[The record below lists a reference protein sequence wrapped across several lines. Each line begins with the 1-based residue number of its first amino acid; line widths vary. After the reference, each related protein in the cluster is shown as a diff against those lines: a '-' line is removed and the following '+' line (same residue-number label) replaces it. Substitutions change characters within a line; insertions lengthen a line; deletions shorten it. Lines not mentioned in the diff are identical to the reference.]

1 MQIKK
6 HKFFSHKLS
15 LLAPVFA
22 LFVSIASIFALILLT
37 SNNSTFAAPGAGGT
51 PVTASI
57 SVLSPTVDIQFNQAD
72 ILGSRAKESIL
83 VVQSATNNITGAVTY
98 ISSIDENTSLK
109 HTDSSVA
116 DEITSIS
123 SQLSLGAFS
132 AKTWGYREINQPN
145 YSPIPKASTPDIIA
159 SHQEAYN
166 DTSYVFF
173 GAKPSSDLP
182 AGTYS
187 KQIVFTTITNV
198 VPKTATFKPGRNI
211 KDVLQ
216 SINPAHDTNIFKHST
231 TAPVNLG
238 DATIV
243 STADSIYPIYVWY
256 NSPDKTIY
264 WWSEA
269 DEVYAN
275 EDASAMFAYINY
287 PVANV
292 VSLID
297 TRGINFSKTTNMSS
311 MFNSSNAIYYK
322 INIDGMDTGNVEDMS
337 YMFVTG
343 ANINTVAAPIDI
355 SHLNTSKV
363 KNMGSMFHGSF
374 ASAINMSGIDT
385 SNVEDISFIFQDAK
399 KVTSLNLANLNV
411 TKVRNIM
418 QPFVDMSSLTHLD
431 LSNWNLASI
440 TSLDAFLRYNSSLES
455 VNFTGF
461 KTDHITSMR
470 QMFLGSGVK
479 TLDLSSFN
487 TSHVT
492 NMESMFR
499 QTSRLTTVN
508 LSSFDTSSVTNMR
521 EMFSS
526 ASSITNLDLSSFNT
540 SNVTDMT
547 TMFSLMPALWDLKVN
562 SFDTRNVRYMTSM
575 FSGSMTNLGNGLLD
589 LSSFSSQSLV
599 DTSNMFINSKVKTIY
614 ASPQFSLDSVTN
626 SFGMFWNNTNLVG
639 GNGTAYSNGFPQD
652 KTYAR
657 IDTPGTPGYFT
668 LKP

>member
-22 LFVSIASIFALILLT
+22 LFVSITSIFALILLT

-51 PVTASI
+51 PVTTSI
-57 SVLSPTVDIQFNQAD
+57 SVSSPTVNIQFNQAD
-72 ILGSRAKESIL
+72 ILGSRAQESVLI
-83 VVQSATNNITGAVTY
+83 VTSTTNNITGGVTY

-109 HTDSSVA
+109 HTDSSVT
-116 DEITSIS
+116 DEIASIT
-123 SQLSLGAFS
+123 SQLSLGAFP
-132 AKTWGYREINQPN
+132 AKSWGYRKVNNPN
-145 YSPIPKASTPDIIA
+145 YSPIPKVSAPDTII
-159 SHQEAYN
+159 SHQEAYG
-166 DTSYVFF
+166 DTSFILF

-198 VPKTATFKPGRNI
+198 VPKTATFKPGREI
-211 KDVLQ
+211 KDVLR
-216 SINPAHDTNIFKHST
+216 SINPAHDTNIFKRST
-231 TAPVNLG
+231 TAPANLG
-238 DATIV
+238 NATIV
-243 STADSIYPIYVWY
+243 STVDSIYPIYVWY

-269 DEVYAN
+269 DDVYAN
-275 EDASAMFAYINY
+275 EDASVMFGYINY
-287 PVANV
+287 PATNT

-311 MFNSSNAIYYK
+311 MFNPGNGIYNE
-322 INIDGMDTGNVEDMS
+322 INIDGMDTSNVEDMA
-337 YMFVTG
+337 YMFVSG
-343 ANINTVAAPIDI
+343 SNANVVTAPIDI

-363 KNMGSMFHGSF
+363 KNMGSMFQGSL
-374 ASAINMSGIDT
+374 ASMINMSGIDT
-385 SNVEDISFIFQDAK
+385 GNVEDMTYIFQDAK

-411 TKVRNIM
+411 TKVRNTM
-418 QPFVDMSSLTHLD
+418 QLFFGMSSLKHLD
-431 LSNWNLASI
+431 LSNWNLASL
-440 TSLDAFLRYNSSLES
+440 TSLDYFLRYTPSLES

-461 KTDHITSMR
+461 KTDHITSMQ

-492 NMESMFR
+492 NMEKMFM
-499 QTSRLTTVN
+499 QTSRLTAVN
-508 LSSFDTSSVTNMR
+508 LSSFNTSSVTNMKD
-521 EMFSS
+521 MFSG

-540 SNVTDMT
+540 SNVTDMSY
-547 TMFSLMPALWDLKVN
+547 MFSFMSALRDLKVN
-562 SFDTRNVRYMTSM
+562 TFDTRNVTNMTSM
-575 FSGSMTNLGNGLLD
+575 FSGAMTDLGNGTLD
-589 LSSFSSQSLV
+589 LSSFNSQSLV
-599 DTSNMFINSKVKTIY
+599 DTGGMFANTKVKTIY
-614 ASPQFSLDSVTN
+614 TSPQFSLDSVTN
-626 SFGMFWNNTNLVG
+626 SLGMFWDNTNLVG

-657 IDTPGTPGYFT
+657 IDAPGTPGYFT